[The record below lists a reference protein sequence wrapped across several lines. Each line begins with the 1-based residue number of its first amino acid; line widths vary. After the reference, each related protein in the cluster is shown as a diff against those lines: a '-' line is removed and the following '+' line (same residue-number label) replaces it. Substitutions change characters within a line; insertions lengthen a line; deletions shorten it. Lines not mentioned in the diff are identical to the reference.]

1 MPDFQW
7 FNMCYN
13 NQQTHVS
20 PQNNPNF
27 NRRGQ
32 LNLLPGHYTIE
43 GEAVVETEN
52 EYEYEYIPIHVAF
65 DVPDDRVVELNPSVI
80 ESIST
85 VSTEEGSTPQ
95 AQLRYTIDGRRL
107 TAPQRGINIIK
118 MSDGTVRK
126 VMVK

>member
-1 MPDFQW
+1 M
-7 FNMCYN
+7 
-13 NQQTHVS
+13 V
-20 PQNNPNF
+20 
-27 NRRGQ
+27 
-32 LNLLPGHYTIE
+32 
-43 GEAVVETEN
+43 EAEN
-52 EYEYEYIPIHVAF
+52 GYDWEYIPIHVAF
-65 DVPDDRVVELNPSVI
+65 DVPDDKVVELNSSVT